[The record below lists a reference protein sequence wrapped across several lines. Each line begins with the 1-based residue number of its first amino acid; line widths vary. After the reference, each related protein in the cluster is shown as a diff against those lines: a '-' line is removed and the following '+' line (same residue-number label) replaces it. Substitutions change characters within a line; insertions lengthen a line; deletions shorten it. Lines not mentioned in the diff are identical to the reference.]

1 MTRKIILS
9 SEEYQWALQHIANVK
24 QGILVDPIPYGAED
38 SAQTVLSKA
47 LELEEELNAIDE
59 RMNTEGCDVIL
70 WYIRKYQLQEGLPLT
85 V

>member
-24 QGILVDPIPYGAED
+24 QGILVDPIPSGPED
-38 SAQTVLSKA
+38 PVQTVLSKA
-47 LELEEELNAIDE
+47 LELEEELDAIDE

>member
-24 QGILVDPIPYGAED
+24 QGILVDPIPSGPED
-38 SAQTVLSKA
+38 PAQTVLSKA
-47 LELEEELNAIDE
+47 LELEEELDALDE